1 MTNHF
6 SFFGQN
12 WHCPLLVLS
21 LLLTT
26 KWLRRM
32 QTPPHPWYH
41 PRSPY
46 LLYTWTI
53 IGWGAFTTVHIIN
66 CLPQTTTHNKSLI
79 ELLHDRVW
87 NYSYFLVCLF
97 CYTSH
102 ENLSLNLAFVVFL
115 VIVSLKKNIVVR
127 THQTLS
133 SVSHFFQSPSSLP
146 PYSLILLFPFTHKF
160 VSKLAVDN
168 SLTVVPPSGSFN
180 LNLAPLQLFEP
191 SLDLDLQGSLR

>member
-1 MTNHF
+1 MFRNIMTNHF
-6 SFFGQN
+6 SSF
-12 WHCPLLVLS
+12 WTKLALS
-21 LLLTT
+21 LTSPILIPHNKMIASNANTT
-26 KWLRRM
+26 TSLI
-32 QTPPHPWYH
+32 PSAP
-41 PRSPY
+41 SLS

-66 CLPQTTTHNKSLI
+66 CLPQTTAHNKSLI
-79 ELLHDRVW
+79 KLLHDRVW

-115 VIVSLKKNIVVR
+115 VIVSVKKNIVVR

-146 PYSLILLFPFTHKF
+146 P
-160 VSKLAVDN
+160 
-168 SLTVVPPSGSFN
+168 
-180 LNLAPLQLFEP
+180 
-191 SLDLDLQGSLR
+191 